1 MPDVISVVE
10 THCQQDINNKRYYC
24 PDEILNIEGYTM
36 HRKDNVEEVRRG
48 ILVYVKNNI
57 IVTEDKEIN
66 NMSSDFKESL
76 WLVLQV
82 KGEKVL
88 YGSVYR
94 KGSSKAFN
102 NTILRNMITRASKNI
117 TNY

>member
-1 MPDVISVVE
+1 M
-10 THCQQDINNKRYYC
+10 
-24 PDEILNIEGYTM
+24 
-36 HRKDNVEEVRRG
+36 KDNIPVTVDTEM
-48 ILVYVKNNI
+48 NNLAA
-57 IVTEDKEIN
+57 
-66 NMSSDFKESL
+66 DFKESL

-94 KGSSKAFN
+94 KGASKANN
-102 NTILRNMITRASKNI
+102 NTILRSMITRAAKNI